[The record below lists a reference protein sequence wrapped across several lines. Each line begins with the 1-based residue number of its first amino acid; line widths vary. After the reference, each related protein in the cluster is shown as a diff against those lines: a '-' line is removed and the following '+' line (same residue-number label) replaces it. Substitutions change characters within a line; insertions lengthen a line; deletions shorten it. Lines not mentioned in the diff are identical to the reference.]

1 MTNTVVEV
9 CDGPFTRTAYSC
21 GNSSGIAPDS
31 LLILSMIEKNQRQSK
46 NTVKLLTDR
55 IISVIF
61 DHAIELF
68 FECNLVFYRAVLMW
82 RGTVE

>member
-1 MTNTVVEV
+1 MTSTVVEV

-21 GNSSGIAPDS
+21 GNSSGIAPNS

-68 FECNLVFYRAVLMW
+68 FECNLVFYRAILMW
-82 RGTVE
+82 

>member
-31 LLILSMIEKNQRQSK
+31 LLILSMTEKNHRQPK
-46 NTVKLLTDR
+46 NTVKLPIDR

-68 FECNLVFYRAVLMW
+68 FECNLVFYSAVLMW